1 MPEQVKKNEKKI
13 KKTWLRVLLISLGVL
28 FIGLASLGI
37 FIPVLPTTPFLL
49 LSAALFAR
57 SSDRFYRWLI
67 GNRFFGKY
75 IKDYREGK
83 GVPIKVKMGA
93 IIILWVTICLSIIF
107 GVEILWVRIILV
119 MVAVGVTIHIAMIKN
134 TK

>member
-1 MPEQVKKNEKKI
+1 MSEQVKKNEKKI
-13 KKTWLRVLLISLGVL
+13 MKPWLRVLLIFLGVF
-28 FIGLASLGI
+28 FIGLATLGI

-67 GNRFFGKY
+67 ENRFFGRY

-93 IIILWVTICLSIIF
+93 IIILWVTICLSIVF
-107 GVEILWVRIILV
+107 GVEILWVRILLV
-119 MVAVGVTIHIAMIKN
+119 VVAIGVTIHIAMIKN
-134 TK
+134 PK

>member
-1 MPEQVKKNEKKI
+1 MKK
-13 KKTWLRVLLISLGVL
+13 WLRILLISLGIF
-28 FIGLASLGI
+28 FIGLATFGI

-49 LSAALFAR
+49 LSATLFAR
-57 SSDRFYRWLI
+57 SSDRFYGWLI

-75 IKDYREGK
+75 IKDYREGR

-93 IIILWVTICLSIIF
+93 IVILWVTISLSIIF
-107 GVEILWVRIILV
+107 GLQILWARMLLIA
-119 MVAVGVTIHIAMIKN
+119 VAVGVTIHIAMIKN

>member
-1 MPEQVKKNEKKI
+1 MPKQVKKNEKKVM
-13 KKTWLRVLLISLGVL
+13 KTWLRLLLIFLGVF

-37 FIPVLPTTPFLL
+37 FMPVLPTTPFLL

-67 GNRFFGKY
+67 ENRFFGRY

-107 GVEILWVRIILV
+107 GVEILWVRVLLV
-119 MVAVGVTIHIAMIKN
+119 VVAIGVTIHIAMIKN

>member
-1 MPEQVKKNEKKI
+1 MSEQVEKNEKKI
-13 KKTWLRVLLISLGVL
+13 MKTWLRVLLISLGVF

-107 GVEILWVRIILV
+107 GVEILWIRIILV
-119 MVAVGVTIHIAMIKN
+119 IVAVGVTIHIAMIKN